1 MLQHDRLLFSSS
13 LHATMTNYIIY
24 NPLNSYTSGC
34 LSFVFILFILLSNS
48 VADQTFSSHH
58 VSTTPYKAVLKFLQQ
73 GKETKMKART
83 DGSVAQL

>member
-1 MLQHDRLLFSSS
+1 
-13 LHATMTNYIIY
+13 MTNYIIY